1 MSSPLKNGWDFLT
14 MPSYGRFMALGCPH
28 CIISYIYICIFQVND
43 CWENYMGYPPRS
55 PIVMRISDKSLGRSR
70 PMCRIEFFSQNLAHL
85 GISFSM
91 FFHGFSCSKTMPK
104 PFFYVFPAA
113 TGKWQRSSNLWLW
126 SSTDEQKSKRDLKKS
141 SKKRVAARR
150 RFNDLMDKNHHCW
163 SRC

>member
-91 FFHGFSCSKTMPK
+91 FFH
-104 PFFYVFPAA
+104 VFPVRTKAVFMSSLQRQANGNAVAIYDYDLQLTSKSPKA
-113 TGKWQRSSNLWLW
+113 TW
-126 SSTDEQKSKRDLKKS
+126 KKHR
-141 SKKRVAARR
+141 KNEAARR